1 MTLTPVSASRP
12 LHAPHIKL
20 RQATDT
26 DLDTLHDLIL
36 AVGLSTERSAITAT
50 LEGCTYWVAEL
61 DGVPAGCIGLEHGEG
76 VSLLRSASVL
86 PGARRQGLGRAL
98 ATSALTH
105 ATLRGD
111 RAVYL
116 FSSDAGPFWQTFG
129 FAPVP
134 MEELEAALPSAPQV
148 VSGQCRGWIRDEV
161 AWKREVLPSGGQPVE
176 AAGSV

>member
-1 MTLTPVSASRP
+1 MTLNPVPA
-12 LHAPHIKL
+12 APQLLQADHIKL
-20 RQATDT
+20 RQATEA
-26 DLDTLHDLIL
+26 DLDILRDLIL

-50 LEGCTYWVAEL
+50 LEGCTYWIADL
-61 DGVPAGCIGLEHGEG
+61 NGAPAGCIGLEHGGG

-86 PGARRQGLGRAL
+86 PAARRRGLGRAL

-134 MEELEAALPSAPQV
+134 VEELEAALPAVPQV
-148 VSGQCRGWIRDEV
+148 VSGQCRGWIREEL
-161 AWKREVLPSGGQPVE
+161 AWKRELQPEAGGV
-176 AAGSV
+176 